1 MRKSLISRSF
11 FITIFNFERNVFYE
25 RKKYITAAEN
35 AQKDNIP
42 EDCRYT
48 YFARTVVVDG
58 AKYPVISAIPI
69 ASSELR
75 IDCAEDKILQLIT
88 GEKK

>member
-1 MRKSLISRSF
+1 M
-11 FITIFNFERNVFYE
+11 NE
-25 RKKYITAAEN
+25 KKYITAAEN

-75 IDCAEDKILQLIT
+75 I
-88 GEKK
+88 

>member
-1 MRKSLISRSF
+1 MKD
-11 FITIFNFERNVFYE
+11 
-25 RKKYITAAEN
+25 KKYITAAEN

-58 AKYPVISAIPI
+58 ARYPVISAIPI
-69 ASSELR
+69 ASNELH

-88 GEKK
+88 GEKN